1 VAKEKE
7 VIMWHTDPNFNI
19 VLIVGLVFCAIV
31 AVPILIGSL
40 IYRNTQKRREAELIR
55 LAIEKGQPAPNFP
68 DAPVSKFGT
77 LKAALVWIA
86 VGVGL
91 ILMVI
96 VEDIFGWSGVA
107 IGFIPLLI
115 GLALLIGWN
124 VERKHSEKAT
134 G

>member
-1 VAKEKE
+1 
-7 VIMWHTDPNFNI
+7 MWHTDPNFNV
-19 VLIVGLVFCAIV
+19 VLIVGLIFCTIV

-40 IYRNTQKRREAELIR
+40 IYRNNQKRREAELIR
-55 LAIEKGQPAPNFP
+55 LAIEKGQPVPDFP
-68 DAPVSKFGT
+68 AAPVSKFGT

-86 VGVGL
+86 VGIGL

-96 VEDIFGWSGVA
+96 MEDIFGWSGVA

-124 VERKHSEKAT
+124 IEKKDSEKAA

>member
-1 VAKEKE
+1 MVKEKE
-7 VIMWHTDPNFNI
+7 AIMWQADPNFNI
-19 VLIVGLVFCAIV
+19 VLIVALVFSALI
-31 AVPILIGSL
+31 AVPVLIGSL

-55 LAIEKGQPAPNFP
+55 LAIEKGQPVPNFP
-68 DAPVSKFGT
+68 AGPVSKFGT

-86 VGVGL
+86 VGIGL

-96 VEDIFGWSGVA
+96 MEDVFGWSGVA

-115 GLALLIGWN
+115 GFALLIGWN
-124 VERKHSEKAT
+124 IEKKDSEKAT

>member
-1 VAKEKE
+1 MVCEGIAVDTIFSATVA
-7 VIMWHTDPNFNI
+7 I
-19 VLIVGLVFCAIV
+19 
-31 AVPILIGSL
+31 PILIGSL

-55 LAIEKGQPAPNFP
+55 LAIEKGQPVPNFP
-68 DAPVSKFGT
+68 AGPVSKFGT

-86 VGVGL
+86 VGLGL

-96 VEDIFGWSGVA
+96 MEDVFGWSGVA

-124 VERKHSEKAT
+124 SEKKDVEKSA